1 MQTRT
6 ALITT
11 PIGRLRVVAHGNAL
25 CELEFVTG
33 GGATGAA
40 ASRAKKKLQNGA
52 ASRPAATDAAGTDPG
67 AGKPR
72 VLGVS
77 HPLMCRLRAY
87 FEGDIAALDDIEV
100 EPEGTTFE
108 RRVWRELRRIK
119 PGKPITYGELAR
131 RAGAPGAARAAGA
144 ACGRNPIAVVIP
156 CHRVVGA
163 NGSLTGYGGGIER
176 KRWLLRHEAGPQ
188 LL

>member
-1 MQTRT
+1 MQIRT
-6 ALITT
+6 AEITT
-11 PIGRLRVVAHGNAL
+11 PIGRLRVVARGNTL
-25 CELEFVTG
+25 CELEFVTRG
-33 GGATGAA
+33 RATAAA
-40 ASRAKKKLQNGA
+40 ASRAKKKA
-52 ASRPAATDAAGTDPG
+52 AATAAATRADGGKRKPDAVPDLGGT
-67 AGKPR
+67 
-72 VLGVS
+72 
-77 HPLMCRLRAY
+77 HPVMRRLHAY
-87 FEGDIAALDDIEV
+87 FEGDITALDDIAV

-108 RRVWRELRRIK
+108 RRVWRELRRIR
-119 PGKPITYGELAR
+119 PGEPITYGELAR

-144 ACGRNPIAVVIP
+144 ACGRNPIAIVIP